1 MVTDETDVSD
11 LFVLDTRG
19 NRTAENQIG
28 NDGDTIIKYTDPFDP
43 TLHDMME
50 EDGVIDEDG
59 NFVED
64 YQESLN
70 VGNDHEEADAP

>member
-1 MVTDETDVSD
+1 
-11 LFVLDTRG
+11 
-19 NRTAENQIG
+19 
-28 NDGDTIIKYTDPFDP
+28 
-43 TLHDMME
+43 MME